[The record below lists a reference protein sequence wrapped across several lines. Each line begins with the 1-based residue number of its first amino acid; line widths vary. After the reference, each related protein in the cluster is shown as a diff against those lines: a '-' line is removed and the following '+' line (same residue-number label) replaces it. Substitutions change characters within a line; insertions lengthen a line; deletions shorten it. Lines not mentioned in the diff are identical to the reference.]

1 MLSAPYYNKVS
12 TAFNKAPTVTFA
24 AHLIIYRHINKTIH
38 RYQPIHMK
46 KTFLFLL
53 FSLLTVAIHAQGY
66 YTKYY
71 ADKAFVKEA
80 QDWMNSGAWRE
91 GFTAASPHA
100 TVNASEFYTQY
111 QKNPEQWKALF
122 SWLAKT
128 DLLALPKGRTP
139 IPGSTLVASVEDDVN
154 RELSQQR
161 SESHHHHIDF
171 QYVVKG
177 TERFGLIDHYTSK
190 INVPYRPDV
199 VHYAY
204 DLQRAHF
211 YDSDPQHFFL
221 FFPGDW
227 HIAKVKTDSGD
238 QHIRVVVV
246 KVDYL

>member
-1 MLSAPYYNKVS
+1 
-12 TAFNKAPTVTFA
+12 
-24 AHLIIYRHINKTIH
+24 
-38 RYQPIHMK
+38 MK
-46 KTFLFLL
+46 KIFFLL
-53 FSLLTVAIHAQGY
+53 LLSLLTAVADAQGY

-71 ADKAFVKEA
+71 ADKKLVKEA
-80 QDWMNSGAWRE
+80 NEWMNSGAWRE
-91 GFTAASPHA
+91 GFTSASPHS
-100 TVNASEFYTQY
+100 TVNAAEFYTQY
-111 QKNPEQWKALF
+111 QKNTKQWKALF
-122 SWLAKT
+122 NWLANT

-154 RELSQQR
+154 RDLSRQR

-177 TERFGLIDHYTSK
+177 TERFGLIDHYTSEV
-190 INVPYRPDV
+190 NVPYRPDV

-204 DLQRAHF
+204 DTARARF

-227 HIAKVKTDSGD
+227 HIAKVKTDSDD
-238 QHIRVVVV
+238 QHIRVIVV